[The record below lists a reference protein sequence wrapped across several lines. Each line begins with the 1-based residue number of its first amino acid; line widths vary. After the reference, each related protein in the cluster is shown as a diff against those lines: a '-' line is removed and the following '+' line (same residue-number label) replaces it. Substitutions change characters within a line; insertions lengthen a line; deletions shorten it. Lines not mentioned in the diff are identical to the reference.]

1 MNNDEKIIALLGQVI
16 ERLDKVEKTQ
26 KDMQNSIDGMQ
37 RQLNRVE
44 SIQHTHGEYLFSMFN
59 AIRNIDDKF
68 TKEVR
73 SVRNLDFENA
83 DDLIV
88 LKEKFADLD
97 YRVSKLEKAQ

>member
-1 MNNDEKIIALLGQVI
+1 MTDNEKIIALLGQVI
-16 ERLDKVEKTQ
+16 ERLDKVEK
-26 KDMQNSIDGMQ
+26 DMQNSMDSMQ

>member
-1 MNNDEKIIALLGQVI
+1 MTDNEKIIALLGQVI
-16 ERLDKVEKTQ
+16 ERLDKVEK
-26 KDMQNSIDGMQ
+26 DMQNSMDSMQ

-44 SIQHTHGEYLFSMFN
+44 SIQHTHGEYLFSIYN
-59 AIRNIDDKF
+59 A
-68 TKEVR
+68 
-73 SVRNLDFENA
+73 VRNLDERFVKRTANVQNLNLENA

>member
-37 RQLNRVE
+37 CQLNRVE
-44 SIQHTHGEYLFSMFN
+44 SIQHTHGEYLFSIYN
-59 AIRNIDDKF
+59 A
-68 TKEVR
+68 
-73 SVRNLDFENA
+73 VRNLDERFVKRTANIQNLNLENA
-83 DDLIV
+83 DDLII